1 MLRLGRAGEQ
11 DTVYFFNERPDFL
24 LQTSS
29 AQISVEL
36 LIDGFLASGNC
47 KLIAA
52 EMASEDK
59 YSAGCLQGER
69 TGETLDAIF
78 GALSPPLTVFLI
90 FVSA

>member
-1 MLRLGRAGEQ
+1 MLGFGFVLIYKNGQ
-11 DTVYFFNERPDFL
+11 IFFV

-29 AQISVEL
+29 PQISAEL

-59 YSAGCLQGER
+59 YSAGCLQGEC
-69 TGETLDAIF
+69 TEETSDAIF
-78 GALSPPLTVFLI
+78 GALSPLLTVFLI
-90 FVSA
+90 FVSP